1 MKMNIQK
8 SFPRRIGT
16 KTLYLMTLFTLAAL
30 AGVGFFVIPGTST
43 NGVVSAQES
52 REIAPADV
60 ATAEMLR
67 FALDFRGATGYTVFA
82 DKGISDDGKS
92 QIKGSKGVA
101 SRDGEEGSR
110 VRQDLSGSFNAI
122 NQLPSTKL
130 NTLSNG
136 SYRAGS
142 YSAPS
147 AKLSGELVLDG
158 GGDQNAIFIFRVAGA
173 LRAESD
179 FSISLV
185 NGAEPQNVF
194 FVTNDTA
201 TVAEGVNFRA
211 SILAMDTI
219 TVGAG
224 AKVEGRTL
232 SLNGEVKL
240 TEAAVG
246 GGTGILEI
254 CKVAGSDGLTG
265 RVFAFRIGSLIR
277 EAPVGG
283 CTGPITLPAGPVTIE
298 ELLDGRTLPSGT
310 FSGRFRLIRVESSVP
325 GSLGTV
331 NLPLRTAVVNIREG
345 SISNQTVVTFT
356 NVFAVNAVVEICKRA
371 SLAMG
376 STTADSLDVTG
387 FFNFTIDALPNMV
400 FSVPVGFCSGPIQV
414 NVPTT
419 PGPFPAPA
427 DVLVTEIGRDGF
439 TLESASTFP
448 ADRFNGLTLG
458 VGIRNTEA
466 CSNLP
471 ANGAVLPAPTA
482 TGCVFANPGG
492 GVADIDVLEGGTASQ
507 TTVNFFNRANP
518 AILKVCKIAG
528 PGIPEGTPFTFEVR
542 GTAPTSATVI
552 APGTQITRFIT
563 VPAGPAAQG
572 GFCDFVRE
580 TDGTFTRFA
589 VGTRIA
595 VVETGFTGAI
605 PGVGPG
611 QVRTANI
618 RSSSG
623 FTPVPTSVAGDVTP
637 CVPTGTVTLTAADGG
652 NPDLEFGAG
661 PCDLASNFR
670 GSATIV
676 PSRASTV
683 EVEFTNFVFNPT
695 LLKICK
701 IAGNGVAQGTP
712 FTFNVAVTN
721 PTSGGLNGP
730 LFDSRLT
737 TIAPVTVQAGP
748 ASSGGFC
755 SFAQGPFTST
765 ATTPP
770 VGTFNVGSTVTI
782 TENANPGTV
791 VVLPVTSPTGTVTPV
806 GTNGGSLVLGFR
818 NGFNEITFTNAVA
831 PVVAPR
837 AAFDFDGD
845 GKSDPT
851 IFRPAT
857 ATWWYAASSANGA
870 QRAAQFGLTGDQL
883 VAADYDGDGT
893 TDYATY
899 RKGIWHI
906 MGSTSGYRAEQ
917 FGMTTEDSRD
927 IPQTGDFDGDGKAD
941 LGIYRPS
948 TGVWYM
954 MMSRD
959 GFSAVRFGL
968 DGDKPVAADFDG
980 DRKTDA
986 AVYRAGVWH
995 ILGSRDGYTS
1005 FKFGLGTEIDTP
1017 VAADYDG
1024 DGKADAAVFRND
1036 GVWHLLRSRDGYA
1049 SYAFGL
1055 RGDVPTPA
1063 DYNGDGKTDLAVFRS
1078 GVWHMLSSGQ
1088 GEAGQSYSSM
1098 NFGNSTD
1105 LAVSAK

>member
-1 MKMNIQK
+1 VV
-8 SFPRRIGT
+8 
-16 KTLYLMTLFTLAAL
+16 A
-30 AGVGFFVIPGTST
+30 FFIT
-43 NGVVSAQES
+43 
-52 REIAPADV
+52 
-60 ATAEMLR
+60 
-67 FALDFRGATGYTVFA
+67 Y
-82 DKGISDDGKS
+82 
-92 QIKGSKGVA
+92 
-101 SRDGEEGSR
+101 
-110 VRQDLSGSFNAI
+110 AI
-122 NQLPSTKL
+122 N
-130 NTLSNG
+130 
-136 SYRAGS
+136 
-142 YSAPS
+142 
-147 AKLSGELVLDG
+147 
-158 GGDQNAIFIFRVAGA
+158 
-173 LRAESD
+173 
-179 FSISLV
+179 
-185 NGAEPQNVF
+185 
-194 FVTNDTA
+194 
-201 TVAEGVNFRA
+201 
-211 SILAMDTI
+211 
-219 TVGAG
+219 
-224 AKVEGRTL
+224 
-232 SLNGEVKL
+232 
-240 TEAAVG
+240 AV
-246 GGTGILEI
+246 I
-254 CKVAGSDGLTG
+254 
-265 RVFAFRIGSLIR
+265 
-277 EAPVGG
+277 
-283 CTGPITLPAGPVTIE
+283 
-298 ELLDGRTLPSGT
+298 
-310 FSGRFRLIRVESSVP
+310 
-325 GSLGTV
+325 
-331 NLPLRTAVVNIREG
+331 
-345 SISNQTVVTFT
+345 
-356 NVFAVNAVVEICKRA
+356 EICKRA
-371 SLAMG
+371 AGAIPSG
-376 STTADSLDVTG
+376 GGTPGTTPAPDVTG
-387 FFNFTIDALPNMV
+387 FFDFTVDALLNTT

-427 DVLVTEIGRDGF
+427 DVIVTEIGRAGF
-439 TLESASTFP
+439 QLESASTFP
-448 ADRFNGLTLG
+448 ADRFNFLQLG
-458 VGIRNTEA
+458 FGVDNTNPA
-466 CSNLP
+466 CIN
-471 ANGAVLPAPTA
+471 ANENPFVPVPPE
-482 TGCVFANPGG
+482 CVISNPGG
-492 GVADIDVLEGGTASQ
+492 GLVSGDVVEGGAASQ
-507 TTVNFFNRANP
+507 TTFNFFNRAAP
-518 AILKVCKIAG
+518 TVLKVCKIAG
-528 PGIPEGTPFTFEVR
+528 PGIPVGTPFTFEVR
-542 GTAPTSATVI
+542 GTVSTNPPAFPDPTAPPASIGRLELRNLTV
-552 APGTQITRFIT
+552 Q
-563 VPAGPAAQG
+563 AGPAAQG
-572 GFCDFVRE
+572 GFCDFVRNL
-580 TDGTFTRFA
+580 DGSLTRFV
-589 VGTRIA
+589 VGTNIA
-595 VVETGFTGAI
+595 VNETGFTTPI

-623 FTPVPTSVAGDVTP
+623 FSA
-637 CVPTGTVTLTAADGG
+637 TGTGCLNVGTPGMPPAGTASNLAPFAVPGGIVSLGMTAQCNILSVG
-652 NPDLEFGAG
+652 NPDLEF
-661 PCDLASNFR
+661 PPSSASNFL
-670 GSATIV
+670 GSAAIV
-676 PSRASTV
+676 PARASTV

-782 TENANPGTV
+782 TENASPGTV

-954 MMSRD
+954 MTSRD

>member
-1 MKMNIQK
+1 
-8 SFPRRIGT
+8 
-16 KTLYLMTLFTLAAL
+16 MTLFTLAAL
-30 AGVGFFVIPGTST
+30 AGVGFFVVPGTST

-52 REIAPADV
+52 RETAPADV

-67 FALDFRGATGYTVFA
+67 IALDFRGATGYTVFA

-101 SRDGEEGSR
+101 SRDGAEGSR
-110 VRQDLSGSFNAI
+110 VRQDLSGAFNAI

-158 GGDQNAIFIFRVAGA
+158 GGDQNAIFIFRMAGA

-179 FSISLV
+179 FSITFV

-201 TVAEGVNFRA
+201 KVAEGVNFRA
-211 SILAMDTI
+211 SILAMNTI
-219 TVGAG
+219 EVGAG

-254 CKVAGSDGLTG
+254 CKAAGSEGLTG
-265 RVFAFRIGSLIR
+265 RVFAFRIGSIVR

-283 CTGPITLPAGPVTIE
+283 CTGPIDLPAGPVTIE

-310 FSGRFRLIRVESSVP
+310 FSGRFRLIRVESTVP

-400 FSVPVGFCSGPIQV
+400 FAVPVGACSGPIQV

-466 CSNLP
+466 CSNTP
-471 ANGAVLPAPTA
+471 ANGTPLPPAST
-482 TGCVFANPGG
+482 TGCVFTNPGG

-542 GTAPTSATVI
+542 GTAPTSSTVI

-580 TDGTFTRFA
+580 TDGTFSRFV
-589 VGTRIA
+589 VGTPIA
-595 VVETGFTGAI
+595 VVETDFLTPI

-618 RSSSG
+618 RSSTG
-623 FTPVPTSVAGDVTP
+623 FTTTTATVTAP
-637 CVPTGTVTLTAADGG
+637 PATDCVPGGTVTLASGTGG
-652 NPDLEFGAG
+652 NPDLEFVVPGQTAA
-661 PCDLASNFR
+661 CNDASFIA
-670 GSATIV
+670 SAAIV

-721 PTSGGLNGP
+721 PTTGGLNGP
-730 LFDSRLT
+730 IFDPRLT
-737 TIAPVTVQAGP
+737 TVAPVTVQAGP

-755 SFAQGPFTST
+755 NFAQGPFTPT
-765 ATTPP
+765 NTTPP
-770 VGTFNVGSTVTI
+770 VGTFQVGSTVTI

-806 GTNGGSLVLGFR
+806 GTNGGSL
-818 NGFNEITFTNAVA
+818 
-831 PVVAPR
+831 
-837 AAFDFDGD
+837 
-845 GKSDPT
+845 
-851 IFRPAT
+851 
-857 ATWWYAASSANGA
+857 
-870 QRAAQFGLTGDQL
+870 
-883 VAADYDGDGT
+883 
-893 TDYATY
+893 
-899 RKGIWHI
+899 
-906 MGSTSGYRAEQ
+906 
-917 FGMTTEDSRD
+917 
-927 IPQTGDFDGDGKAD
+927 
-941 LGIYRPS
+941 
-948 TGVWYM
+948 
-954 MMSRD
+954 
-959 GFSAVRFGL
+959 
-968 DGDKPVAADFDG
+968 
-980 DRKTDA
+980 
-986 AVYRAGVWH
+986 
-995 ILGSRDGYTS
+995 
-1005 FKFGLGTEIDTP
+1005 
-1017 VAADYDG
+1017 
-1024 DGKADAAVFRND
+1024 
-1036 GVWHLLRSRDGYA
+1036 
-1049 SYAFGL
+1049 
-1055 RGDVPTPA
+1055 
-1063 DYNGDGKTDLAVFRS
+1063 
-1078 GVWHMLSSGQ
+1078 
-1088 GEAGQSYSSM
+1088 
-1098 NFGNSTD
+1098 
-1105 LAVSAK
+1105 